1 MKSESRQKVKSVPS
15 CEADNAAGNDA
26 LRENCNDRKQP
37 VGASGSLR
45 PTSTEV
51 NRRARRS
58 AAMIGLA
65 ISMGASSLLMPG
77 QGDEAMAADAPIATE
92 PTSTA
97 VSSATENAAVVSTE
111 PKEEQSVA
119 VVSNSPHSEP
129 VSAAVNTPPA
139 EDGSSAAVNT
149 PHQVERE
156 SAEVSKPKVIEH
168 EVKPGQTIWQVSQKY
183 QVEPA
188 AIAAS
193 NKLKQS
199 SVLPPGQVLKVPSVN
214 GLVHEVKLGDTV
226 ESVSKAYG
234 VSSAQLQQIP
244 GKTSSVLPEGEA
256 IAIPGKVNDLLK
268 ARQEDA
274 RNRLQE
280 KRDRLQNSLAE
291 LKSEESST
299 SQLNLANQQNGS
311 SAVAENPSNANLPT
325 AASEAEVPMVTA
337 PQSIGSVPTPTVS
350 PVASLEK
357 PAAPSVVI
365 PPKTATMPTPTVIPV
380 PSLQTPAPSPLA
392 IAPKPVTVPTP
403 AFSPV
408 PSLETPAASSVAIPP
423 KTATMPIPLVSPVPS
438 LQTPAASSV
447 VVAPKPVTVPT
458 PTVIAVPSP
467 LAIAPTTAPIPNLN
481 IEAEKTPKASA
492 AASKPTATIAEPQ
505 VAVPALDYQVKPGDT
520 LDEIAQYYGVSRSE
534 LMQVN
539 GIDNPNRLQVSQHL
553 RIPQPKA
560 TTLVPGLKTTATIAA
575 LGQSPDAK
583 APSLAVPSLP
593 TSSNLVVAKPSVLSL
608 PAPVAINTLADEG
621 KSPSIS
627 SSVGNAAS
635 NGTTLIANDVK
646 QSVNPKAGS
655 DSNPYVDKL
664 RLEINKLREQYQNQK
679 ENSAAKPLNL
689 TVPTV
694 KPPVSPLSNNASAS
708 SEYINPEFNPE
719 AYYNEAKEGENQKK
733 LRPQSLSQQG
743 PIKIQ
748 VPAPENPSPRT
759 QRRVVATS
767 PVETDTY
774 NPVIKIPVGQP
785 VSPELPPINVP
796 DSYYPDG
803 EQAFTGYIWPTKGV
817 LTSGYGWRWGR
828 MHKGIDIAAGTGT
841 PIVAAGPGVVVYA
854 RWNSGGYGNL
864 VDIRHPDGTMT
875 RYGHNSRLLVREG
888 QTVEQGQEIALMG
901 STGYSTGPHL
911 HFEVHPSGKGAVN
924 PIALLPRRS

>member
-26 LRENCNDRKQP
+26 LRENCNGTKQA

-45 PTSTEV
+45 PTSTDV

-77 QGDEAMAADAPIATE
+77 QSDEAMAADSAIATE
-92 PTSTA
+92 PTSAA
-97 VSSATENAAVVSTE
+97 VSAATENADVVSTQ
-111 PKEEQSVA
+111 PKEESSVA
-119 VVSNSPHSEP
+119 VASPSPHSEP

-139 EDGSSAAVNT
+139 EDAPSAAVNT
-149 PHQVERE
+149 PEQVERE
-156 SAEVSKPKVIEH
+156 SAQVSKPKVIEH

-226 ESVSKAYG
+226 ESVSKSYG
-234 VSSAQLQQIP
+234 VTPAQLQQVP
-244 GKTSSVLPEGEA
+244 GTISSVLPEGEA

-274 RNRLQE
+274 RTRLQE

-299 SQLNLANQQNGS
+299 SPLNLANQQNGA
-311 SAVAENPSNANLPT
+311 SAVAEKNSSVTIPT

-350 PVASLEK
+350 PVASLEL
-357 PAAPSVVI
+357 PVAPSVVI
-365 PPKTATMPTPTVIPV
+365 PPSKATMPTPTVIPV

-392 IAPKPVTVPTP
+392 IAPKPVLVPTP
-403 AFSPV
+403 AVSPV
-408 PSLETPAASSVAIPP
+408 PSLETPAASSVVVAPS
-423 KTATMPIPLVSPVPS
+423 TAKMPTPLVSPVPS
-438 LQTPAASSV
+438 PA
-447 VVAPKPVTVPT
+447 
-458 PTVIAVPSP
+458 
-467 LAIAPTTAPIPNLN
+467 AIAPTTAPIPNLN
-481 IEAEKTPKASA
+481 IEAEQTPKASA
-492 AASKPTATIAEPQ
+492 TAEKPTASIAEPQ
-505 VAVPALDYQVKPGDT
+505 VAVPAVDYQVKLGDT
-520 LDEIAQYYGVSRSE
+520 LDEIAQSYGVSRSE

-575 LGQSPDAK
+575 LGKSPDAP
-583 APSLAVPSLP
+583 APTLAVPSLP

-608 PAPVAINTLADEG
+608 PTPTAINALAEG
-621 KSPSIS
+621 KSPSS
-627 SSVGNAAS
+627 PTSLSA
-635 NGTTLIANDVK
+635 GTAVPNSPMLIANEAK
-646 QSVNPKAGS
+646 QSVSSKAGS

-664 RLEINKLREQYQNQK
+664 RVEINKLREQYQNQK

-803 EQAFTGYIWPTKGV
+803 EQAFTGYIWPAKGV

-875 RYGHNSRLLVREG
+875 RYGHNSRILVREG

-901 STGYSTGPHL
+901 STGHSTGPHL